1 VGSMQSSGVSK
12 GGGQGGHVPR
22 APLLGGAKIGKA
34 TTTKKGKKRKKK
46 KKRNTKEKKHKSQY
60 QRTRALL

>member
-1 VGSMQSSGVSK
+1 MQSSGVSK

-34 TTTKKGKKRKKK
+34 TTTKKGKKKK
-46 KKRNTKEKKHKSQY
+46 NTKEKKHKSQY